1 MIPRRGAIRLVGL
14 LGGFLLVTWIGSS
27 GASDGPNVVFVTI
40 DTLRAD
46 HLGCYGY
53 KAIKT
58 PNIDRL
64 SEQGTRFVNA
74 YTQVPYTLPSHAA
87 LFTSTYPMW
96 NDVRDPVGPP
106 LPLESLT
113 LAEVLK
119 QNGYV
124 TGGFPAAF
132 VLDGFFQLNQGFDY
146 YYDHFP
152 RREDSLRAGK
162 EAGLVRHADEQLR
175 LAFEWINKNLD
186 KKFFVW
192 LHLYDPH
199 HPYNPPEPYRSQYPN
214 RPYDAEI
221 AYVDSAIGKL
231 VDFLAVAKLRQKTLI
246 VLTADHGEALGDHNE
261 FYHGYFVYDTT
272 MKVPLIVV
280 APNLTTMAKEVK
292 RPVDLID
299 VAPTILQLVGI
310 HVPPQMQG
318 RSLLTSILGKG
329 QVPEPIYGE
338 SLFAHWHF
346 GWGDLHCLLVGRYK
360 LIQSPKPELF
370 DLEKDPGERT
380 NIYSKN
386 LALATTMKH
395 QLEEIA
401 AKYTRKQAAKVTPKL
416 TQEALNNL
424 RALGYIGAPSDAAPQ
439 MTGSLAD
446 PKDRIQLYNLYLEG
460 GALEG
465 AGKLEEAAA
474 IFRRILAVDPTPAI
488 VHHQLGSLYFKMGDY
503 EKAVESFKAAIQR
516 NERDEAS
523 LLALARTYGEMGKFK
538 EALAG
543 YERALTLN
551 PDDSAALNNI
561 AVALMKLGAWQKA
574 RETLELAVRQSSPL
588 KESYYHLGVCY
599 QREQRLDQAAAQ
611 FRKAIEIDDKFAAAH
626 YDLGAIYARQGKE
639 SVAIEE
645 FRKALAARPDFAEP
659 HFNLGALYARSGN
672 LKAAA
677 LEFQKAIQ
685 IRPDFAEA
693 YYNLGTVYSMQ
704 AQWDEAIAQYK
715 KAVSIRPDFAKVYY
729 DLAVVYQQ
737 KGMAREA
744 SSALEMEK
752 RLEHNLNSGPK
763 GNESR
768 PALPQRPQ

>member
-1 MIPRRGAIRLVGL
+1 MRLVGL
-14 LGGFLLVTWIGSS
+14 LGAFLAVTCIRSS
-27 GASDGPNVVFVTI
+27 GASEGSNVILITI

-46 HLGCYGY
+46 HVGCYGY
-53 KAIKT
+53 NAIKT

-64 SEQGTRFVNA
+64 AEQGTRFVNA

-96 NDVRDPVGPP
+96 NGVRDPVGPP

-113 LAEVLK
+113 LAEVLR
-119 QNGYV
+119 QNGYA
-124 TGGFPAAF
+124 TGGFPDAF
-132 VLDGFFQLNQGFDY
+132 VLDGYFQLNQGFDY

-152 RREDSLRAGK
+152 RRDDALRAGK
-162 EAGLVRHADEQLR
+162 EAGLVRHADEQLK
-175 LAFEWINKNLD
+175 LAFEWMNKNLD
-186 KKFFVW
+186 RKFFVW

-231 VDFLAVAKLRQKTLI
+231 VDFLAVKKLRQKTLI
-246 VLTADHGEALGDHNE
+246 VLTADLGEALGDHQE
-261 FYHGYFVYDTT
+261 SYHGYYVYDTT
-272 MKVPLIVV
+272 IKVPLIVE
-280 APNLTTMAKEVK
+280 APNLATVAKEVK
-292 RPVDLID
+292 WPVDLVD
-299 VAPTILQLVGI
+299 VAPTVLQLVGI
-310 HVPPQMQG
+310 PIPQQMQG

-329 QVPEPIYGE
+329 QGAEPIYGE
-338 SLFAHWHF
+338 SLFAHLHF
-346 GWGDLHCLLVGRYK
+346 GWGELHCLRVGRYK

-370 DLEKDPGERT
+370 DLEKDPGESA
-380 NIYSKN
+380 NIYAKN
-386 LALATTMKH
+386 LALATTMRH

-401 AKYTRKQAAKVTPKL
+401 AKHTRKQPARAAPRL

-424 RALGYIGAPSDAAPQ
+424 RALGYIGAPSDAAHQ

-465 AGKLEEAAA
+465 AGKLEGAAA
-474 IFRRILAVDPTPAI
+474 TFRKILAVDPTPAI

-538 EALAG
+538 EAIAG

-551 PDDSAALNNI
+551 PEDSAALNNI
-561 AVALMKLGAWQKA
+561 AVALMKLGAWQRA

-588 KESYYHLGVCY
+588 KESFYHLGVCY
-599 QREQRLDQAAAQ
+599 QREQRLDQATAQ
-611 FRKAIEIDDKFAAAH
+611 FRKAVEMDDKFAAAH
-626 YDLGAIYARQGKE
+626 YDLGAIFARQGQQGA
-639 SVAIEE
+639 AIEE
-645 FRKALAARPDFAEP
+645 FKKASAARPDFAEP
-659 HFNLGALYARSGN
+659 HFNLGALYARSGD

-677 LEFQKAIQ
+677 AELQKAIQ

-693 YYNLGTVYSMQ
+693 YYNLGTVYGMQ
-704 AQWDEAIAQYK
+704 AQWDNAIAQYK
-715 KAVSIRPDFAKVYY
+715 KAVSIRPDFAKAYH

-744 SSALEMEK
+744 SAALEAEK
-752 RLEHNLNSGPK
+752 RTERSLNSDSK
-763 GNESR
+763 ASESR